1 MAVPEGLHVV
11 EHHAARAG
19 VPEVVLVH
27 GSLDGAASFGRVVRR
42 LQDLR
47 VVTYDR
53 RGYRGSRRV
62 RPLGVLEDHVN
73 DLVELVGRGP
83 AVVIGHSY
91 GGDVAIGAALA
102 APGAVVGL
110 GAWEPPLSW
119 LEWWPRRARQPGD
132 EDPALFAEHF
142 FRRMVGDGAWE
153 RAGLRVRQRVEADGP
168 ALMAELMALRSSG
181 APFDISALS
190 VPAVFGRGGDSRPH
204 HRRAVAELVGMV
216 PGSALFEVPDA
227 AHGVHLTHPAAFASF
242 VCAVLEAAGSAEERE
257 QRA

>member
-1 MAVPEGLHVV
+1 MDVSGGLHVV
-11 EHHAARAG
+11 EHHAGAAG
-19 VPEVVLVH
+19 IPAVVLVH
-27 GSLDGAASFGRVVRR
+27 GSLDRASSFGRVVRR

-53 RGYRGSRRV
+53 RGYRGSRRM
-62 RPLGVLEDHVN
+62 RPLGVLVDHVK

-110 GAWEPPLSW
+110 GAWEPPLAW

-132 EDPALFAEHF
+132 EDSARFAEHF
-142 FRRMVGDGAWE
+142 FRRMVGDSAWE
-153 RAGLRVRQRVEADGP
+153 RAGERVRQRVEADGP
-168 ALMAELMALRSSG
+168 ALMAELVALRSSG
-181 APFDISALS
+181 EPFDIGALS

-204 HRRAVAELVGMV
+204 HRRAVEELVGMV
-216 PGSALFEVPDA
+216 PGSALFEVPHA
-227 AHGVHLTHPAAFASF
+227 AHGVHLTHPAAFADF
-242 VCAVLEAAGSAEERE
+242 VRAVVGAAPSAQERE
-257 QRA
+257 QRI